1 MVRNLSPEK
10 REKFLNAALKLFV
23 KNGVQN
29 TTTAAIAQEAG
40 AGAGTL
46 FLYFPTKQSL
56 INELVIHIGRQHLTH
71 MQSLLA
77 PARSVR
83 DTFATIWEDSIR
95 YFLNNINAYQ
105 YLQQVRNSGWIDEA
119 TVNETAGFYI
129 YYYDAIQKGN
139 AEGSIKPYPLEMI
152 GEFLYQDIVA
162 AMNILRLQTD
172 HAKQQEI
179 VQQGFDIFWNGIK
192 KSD

>member
-10 REKFLNAALKLFV
+10 RENFLNAALKLFV
-23 KNGVQN
+23 ENGVQN

-46 FLYFPTKQSL
+46 FLYFPTKQAL
-56 INELVIHIGRQHLTH
+56 INELVLDIGRRHHSH
-71 MQSLLA
+71 MLSLLI
-77 PARSVR
+77 PTRSVR
-83 DTFATIWEDSIR
+83 DTFATIWEGSIK
-95 YFLNNINAYQ
+95 YFLDNITAYR

-119 TVNETAGFYI
+119 TVNESAQFYA

-162 AMNILRLQTD
+162 VMNILHIQPDPST
-172 HAKQQEI
+172 QEKI
-179 VQQGFDIFWNGIK
+179 IQQGFDIFWEGIK
-192 KSD
+192 N